1 MVVQGVE
8 DPEEILAHEQFLQ
21 PDIALVGDV
30 PDVNIDNFRLHT
42 PQEEVVLGMEMV
54 PEQLWIIDTTSWN

>member
-54 PEQLWIIDTTSWN
+54 PEQL